1 MNPFGHM
8 VSEMSSTVIIC
19 LGVGGVIVVVV
30 VVVVVV
36 VAAAEAEVKK
46 EVVLKNDMPVA
57 TLIFSRTPRLATSKL
72 NRRALFSSDARMLLL
87 LLDR

>member
-36 VAAAEAEVKK
+36 AAAEAEVKK
-46 EVVLKNDMPVA
+46 EVVLKTDMPVA
-57 TLIFSRTPRLATSKL
+57 TLIFSRTPLLATSKL

>member
-1 MNPFGHM
+1 MNPFGHI

-30 VVVVVV
+30 V
-36 VAAAEAEVKK
+36 AAAEAEVK

-57 TLIFSRTPRLATSKL
+57 TLIFSRTPLLATSKP
-72 NRRALFSSDARMLLL
+72 NRRALFSSDARILLL

>member
-30 VVVVVV
+30 VVVV
-36 VAAAEAEVKK
+36 AAAEAEVK
-46 EVVLKNDMPVA
+46 EVVLKSDMQVA
-57 TLIFSRTPRLATSKL
+57 TLIFSRTPLLATSKP

>member
-19 LGVGGVIVVVV
+19 LGVGGVIVVV

-57 TLIFSRTPRLATSKL
+57 TLIFSRTPLLATSKP
-72 NRRALFSSDARMLLL
+72 NRRALFSSDARILLL

>member
-19 LGVGGVIVVVV
+19 LGVVGVIVV

-36 VAAAEAEVKK
+36 VAAAEAEVK
-46 EVVLKNDMPVA
+46 EVVLKSDMQVA
-57 TLIFSRTPRLATSKL
+57 TLIFSRTPLLATSKP
-72 NRRALFSSDARMLLL
+72 NRRALFSSDARILLL

>member
-19 LGVGGVIVVVV
+19 LGVGGVIVV

-57 TLIFSRTPRLATSKL
+57 TLIFSRTPLLATSKL

>member
-1 MNPFGHM
+1 MNPFGHI

-30 VVVVVV
+30 VV
-36 VAAAEAEVKK
+36 AAAEAEVK
-46 EVVLKNDMPVA
+46 EVVLKSDMQVA
-57 TLIFSRTPRLATSKL
+57 TLIFSRTPLLATSKP
-72 NRRALFSSDARMLLL
+72 NRRALFSSDARILLL

>member
-19 LGVGGVIVVVV
+19 LGVGGVIVVV

-72 NRRALFSSDARMLLL
+72 NRRALFSSVARMLLL

>member
-30 VVVVVV
+30 V
-36 VAAAEAEVKK
+36 AAAEAEVK
-46 EVVLKNDMPVA
+46 EVVLKSDMQVA
-57 TLIFSRTPRLATSKL
+57 TLIFSRTPLLATSKP
-72 NRRALFSSDARMLLL
+72 NRRALFSSDARILLL

>member
-36 VAAAEAEVKK
+36 TAAEAEVKK

-57 TLIFSRTPRLATSKL
+57 TLIFSRTPLLATSKL

>member
-30 VVVVVV
+30 VVVV
-36 VAAAEAEVKK
+36 AAAEAEVK
-46 EVVLKNDMPVA
+46 EVVLKSDMQVA
-57 TLIFSRTPRLATSKL
+57 TLIFSRTPLLATSKP
-72 NRRALFSSDARMLLL
+72 NRRALFSSDARILLL
-87 LLDR
+87 LLNR

>member
-30 VVVVVV
+30 V
-36 VAAAEAEVKK
+36 AAAEAEVK
-46 EVVLKNDMPVA
+46 EVVLKSDMQVA
-57 TLIFSRTPRLATSKL
+57 TLIFSRTPLLATSKP
-72 NRRALFSSDARMLLL
+72 NRRALFSSDARILLL
-87 LLDR
+87 LLNR

>member
-19 LGVGGVIVVVV
+19 LGVGGVI
-30 VVVVVV
+30 VVVVV

-57 TLIFSRTPRLATSKL
+57 TLIFSRTPLLATSKL

>member
-19 LGVGGVIVVVV
+19 LGVGGVIV

>member
-30 VVVVVV
+30 V
-36 VAAAEAEVKK
+36 AAAEAEVK

-57 TLIFSRTPRLATSKL
+57 TLIFSRTPLLATSKP
-72 NRRALFSSDARMLLL
+72 NRRALFSSDARILLL

>member
-19 LGVGGVIVVVV
+19 LVVGGVI
-30 VVVVVV
+30 VVVVV
-36 VAAAEAEVKK
+36 VAAAEAEVK
-46 EVVLKNDMPVA
+46 EVVLKSDMQVA
-57 TLIFSRTPRLATSKL
+57 TLIFSRTPLLATSKP
-72 NRRALFSSDARMLLL
+72 NRRALFSSDARILLL

>member
-19 LGVGGVIVVVV
+19 LGVGGVIVVVI
-30 VVVVVV
+30 VVVV
-36 VAAAEAEVKK
+36 VAAAEAEVK
-46 EVVLKNDMPVA
+46 EVVLKSDMQVA
-57 TLIFSRTPRLATSKL
+57 TLIFSRTPLLATSKL

>member
-30 VVVVVV
+30 DV
-36 VAAAEAEVKK
+36 VAAAEAEVK
-46 EVVLKNDMPVA
+46 EVVLKSDMQVA
-57 TLIFSRTPRLATSKL
+57 TLIFSRTPLLATSKP
-72 NRRALFSSDARMLLL
+72 NRRALFSSDARILLL

>member
-19 LGVGGVIVVVV
+19 LGVGVVIVVV

>member
-30 VVVVVV
+30 VVV
-36 VAAAEAEVKK
+36 AAAEAEVK
-46 EVVLKNDMPVA
+46 EVVLKSDMQVA
-57 TLIFSRTPRLATSKL
+57 TLIFSRTPLLATSKP
-72 NRRALFSSDARMLLL
+72 NRRALFSSDARILLL
-87 LLDR
+87 LLNR

>member
-30 VVVVVV
+30 VVVVV
-36 VAAAEAEVKK
+36 AAAEAEVKK
-46 EVVLKNDMPVA
+46 EVVLKTDMPVA
-57 TLIFSRTPRLATSKL
+57 TLIFSRTPLLATSKL

>member
-30 VVVVVV
+30 VVVVV
-36 VAAAEAEVKK
+36 AAAEAEVK
-46 EVVLKNDMPVA
+46 EVVLKSDMQVA
-57 TLIFSRTPRLATSKL
+57 TLIFSRTPLLATSKP
-72 NRRALFSSDARMLLL
+72 NRRALFSSDARILLL

>member
-19 LGVGGVIVVVV
+19 LGVGGVIVVV

-57 TLIFSRTPRLATSKL
+57 TLIFSRTPLLTTSKL